1 MFTQT
6 HCLGEVHQM
15 PHVSTQIICKV
26 EANYSSY
33 GAKREGAHQVD
44 RVEVD
49 GRWTLLA
56 GGESFPEEVLTGGF
70 AVTLRQ

>member
-1 MFTQT
+1 M
-6 HCLGEVHQM
+6 
-15 PHVSTQIICKV
+15 
-26 EANYSSY
+26 
-33 GAKREGAHQVD
+33 D